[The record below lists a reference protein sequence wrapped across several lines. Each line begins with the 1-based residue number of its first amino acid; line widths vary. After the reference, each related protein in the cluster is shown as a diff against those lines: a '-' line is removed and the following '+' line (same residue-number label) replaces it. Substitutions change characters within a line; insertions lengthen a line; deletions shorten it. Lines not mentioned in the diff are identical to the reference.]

1 MIEEEKDKNWWKHGI
16 VYHIYP
22 RSFMDSNNDG
32 RGDLQGIIQKLNY
45 LEELGIHAIWLS
57 PVYQSPLIDGG
68 YDISDY
74 KSIHPNYGTMDDFK
88 QLLNEAHRRNIRI
101 IMDLVLN
108 HTSDMHPWFLESK
121 SSKENDKRDWYIWL
135 PPRNGKPP
143 NNWRTNFG
151 KKAWRYDPLTQEYYY
166 HSFFWEQP
174 DLNWR
179 NPEVKKAMFDIISF
193 WLDMGVD
200 GFRLDVINMIFK
212 NSLFKNDS
220 IKSLFSNKE
229 VFSRNQPE
237 VYEVLKEFRL
247 LLEQY
252 PNKTSVGE
260 IYTPPPGNA
269 KLVTSFLGNGS
280 DMLHLVFDFSLIFS
294 FWNASSYYK
303 IINKYYQHIPTKGW
317 PCFFLSNHDIGRSVG
332 RTMFSFHKQPKAKL
346 HATLLLTLKGTPF
359 IYYGDEI
366 GMENTDIPKHK
377 IKDLYGKIFY
387 PLYKG
392 RDGARTPMQWDDSL
406 NGGFTTGKP
415 WLPLH
420 KNYRQVNVKNQ
431 AKTDDSVLNVYK
443 HLIELRN
450 KMPVLQQGE
459 IQFIK
464 LKQKGVLCYERTH
477 ENKKVLVVLNFT
489 SRKKTVSYELSK
501 QVEVLFSTHSI
512 QHFNE
517 NTIFLNPF
525 ESIVLGIK
533 MRKIDINCC

>member
-1 MIEEEKDKNWWKHGI
+1 MKVQKKEVNWWKHGI

-32 RGDLQGIIQKLNY
+32 RGDLLGIIQKLDY
-45 LEELGIHAIWLS
+45 LEELGINAIWLS
-57 PVYQSPLIDGG
+57 PIYQSPLIDGG

-74 KSIHPNYGTMDDFK
+74 KSIHPIYGTMDDFK

-121 SSKENDKRDWYIWL
+121 SSKENDKRNWYIWL
-135 PPRNGKPP
+135 PPRNGKAP

-151 KKAWRYDPLTQEYYY
+151 KKAWRYDPVTKEYYY

-179 NPEVKKAMFDIISF
+179 NPEVKKAMFEIISF
-193 WLDMGVD
+193 WLDIGVD

-237 VYEVLKEFRL
+237 VYQVLKEFRL
-247 LLEQY
+247 LLDKY
-252 PNKTSVGE
+252 SDKTSVGE
-260 IYTPPPGNA
+260 IYTIPPGNA
-269 KLVTSFLGNGS
+269 KLATTFLGNGS
-280 DMLHLVFDFSLIFS
+280 DMLHLAFDFSLIFS
-294 FWNASSYYK
+294 IWKASSYYK
-303 IINKYYQHIPTKGW
+303 IINKYYQHIPPKGW

-332 RTMFSFHKQPKAKL
+332 RTIFSFHKQLKAKV

-366 GMENTDIPKHK
+366 GMENADIPKHK

-387 PLYKG
+387 PFHKG
-392 RDGARTPMQWDDSL
+392 RDCARTPMQWDDSL
-406 NGGFTTGKP
+406 NGGFTTGDP

-420 KNYRQVNVKNQ
+420 KNYPRLNVKKQ
-431 AKTDDSVLNVYK
+431 SEIYDSVHNVYK
-443 HLIELRN
+443 NLIELRN
-450 KMPVLQQGE
+450 KKPVLQYGE

-464 LKQKGVLCYERTH
+464 LKQKGILCYERTL
-477 ENKKVLVVLNFT
+477 ENQKILIVLNFT
-489 SRKKTVSYELSK
+489 SRKKSFCYELPPK
-501 QVEVLFSTHSI
+501 TEVLFSTHEV
-512 QHFNE
+512 QHFDK
-517 NTIFLNPF
+517 NTIFLKPF
-525 ESIVLGIK
+525 ESVVLEIK
-533 MRKIDINCC
+533 

>member
-1 MIEEEKDKNWWKHGI
+1 MIVEEKDENWWKHGI

-32 RGDLQGIIQKLNY
+32 QGDLQGIIEKLNY
-45 LEELGIHAIWLS
+45 LEELGIQAIWLS
-57 PVYQSPLIDGG
+57 PIYQSPLIDGG

-74 KSIHPNYGTMDDFK
+74 KSIHPSFGTMDDFK

-135 PPRNGKPP
+135 PPRKGKPP

-151 KKAWRYDPLTQEYYY
+151 KKAWRYDHLTEEYYY

-179 NPEVKKAMFDIISF
+179 NPEVKKTMFDIISF

-212 NSLFKNDS
+212 NSLFKNDT
-220 IKSLFSNKE
+220 IISLFSNKE

-247 LLEQY
+247 LLEKY
-252 PNKTSVGE
+252 PEKTSIGE

-269 KLVTSFLGNGS
+269 KLVTTFLGNGS

-303 IINKYYQHIPTKGW
+303 IINKYYQHIPPKGW

-332 RTMFSFHKQPKAKL
+332 RTILAFHKQPKAKL

-359 IYYGDEI
+359 IYYGEEI

-387 PLYKG
+387 PFFKG

-406 NGGFTTGKP
+406 NGGFTTGDS

-420 KNYRQVNVKNQ
+420 KNYRQMNVEKQ
-431 AKTDDSVLNVYK
+431 AEIYDSVLNVYK
-443 HLIELRN
+443 HLIKLRN
-450 KMPVLQQGE
+450 KAFVLQHGE
-459 IQFIK
+459 IQFVKI
-464 LKQKGVLCYERTH
+464 KQKGVLCYERTL
-477 ENKKVLVVLNFT
+477 ENQKVLVALNFT
-489 SRKKTVSYELSK
+489 SRKKTVSYKLSE
-501 QVEVLFSTHSI
+501 QVKVLFSTHNL
-512 QHFNE
+512 QHFNK
-517 NTIFLNPF
+517 NTVFLKPF
-525 ESIVLGIK
+525 EAIVLGIK
-533 MRKIDINCC
+533 MRMIDINCC